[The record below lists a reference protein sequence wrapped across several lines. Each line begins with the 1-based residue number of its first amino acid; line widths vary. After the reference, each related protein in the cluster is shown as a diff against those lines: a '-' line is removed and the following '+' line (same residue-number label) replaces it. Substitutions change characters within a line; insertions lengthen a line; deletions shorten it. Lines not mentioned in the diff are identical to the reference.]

1 MTIDH
6 SYFQNHKLLIVSAAV
21 LLLTPL
27 VPEYIALPMTL
38 FLFLW
43 FKQQS
48 KKNNEK
54 VLLGDTG
61 KVIFCF
67 MVYQLITLLWANN
80 KLYTLAIS
88 MMWMGTFLAY
98 LMLANGVKSE
108 EILDRFLFLA
118 ALSDGIMGL
127 IASIQSILY
136 GWLPKTN
143 LIIFGENIALNEL
156 PNPFWRILDRLVLG
170 FLPIQI
176 LPYEDPSRAASTYNN
191 PLVYASV
198 AVMLLPL
205 ALYCAY
211 SMKGKYRLTSILCI
225 FLSVSGVILSK
236 SRAACLA
243 LIVVMF
249 FSFLFGLKKW
259 IGLLLCCSPFIAVFA
274 NRYLRDFLIS
284 FIGDDS
290 TNTRIKIWQSSF
302 AMIKENWVLGL
313 GTGVQNIWDVLYN
326 QYGINQ
332 PHAHNIFLE
341 FTLESGII
349 GLLLF
354 ITFLGFFIY
363 DMIRLFR
370 ISPKGRLLAS
380 SFIVGVT
387 AFCFCGMFDF
397 VFMSPKQ
404 LLSFMM
410 LFGLAQASLRI
421 LTVKKE
427 PTLVIDVTIEKK
439 DVVMQITNH
448 A

>member
-1 MTIDH
+1 MTTNY
-6 SYFQNHKLLIVSAAV
+6 SFFKNQKLLITSAVV

-38 FLFLW
+38 FLFPW
-43 FKQQS
+43 FKSQAKQNS
-48 KKNNEK
+48 SK
-54 VLLGDTG
+54 VLLGNTG
-61 KVIFCF
+61 KVMFCF
-67 MVYQLITLLWANN
+67 MSYQLVTLLWANN

-108 EILDRFLFLA
+108 KVLDRFLFLA
-118 ALSDGIMGL
+118 AVSDGIMGL
-127 IASIQSILY
+127 IAALQSILY
-136 GWLPKTN
+136 GLLPKNIIT
-143 LIIFGENIALNEL
+143 IFGENIALNEL

-176 LPYEDPSRAASTYNN
+176 LPYEDPSRATATYNN

-198 AVMLLPL
+198 AVMLLPI

-211 SMKGKYRLTSILCI
+211 SLKGKHRLVSIFCI
-225 FLSVSGVILSK
+225 ILSVSGIILSK
-236 SRAACLA
+236 SRGPCIA
-243 LIVVMF
+243 LIVILAL
-249 FSFLFGLKKW
+249 SFLYGLKKW
-259 IGLLLCCSPFIAVFA
+259 IVLWLCCSPFIIVFA

-284 FIGDDS
+284 FIGDNS
-290 TNTRIKIWQSSF
+290 TNTRIRIWQASF
-302 AMIKENWVLGL
+302 EMIEENWFIGL

-332 PHAHNIFLE
+332 PHAHNIILE
-341 FTLESGII
+341 FILEGGII

-354 ITFLGFFIY
+354 IIFLGFFVY

-370 ISPKGRLLAS
+370 SSPKDRLLAS
-380 SFIVGVT
+380 SLIIGVA

-410 LFGLAQASLRI
+410 VLGLSQAALRI
-421 LTVKKE
+421 SIAKRKE
-427 PTLVIDVTIEKK
+427 ETATIVTELIEEKEVII
-439 DVVMQITNH
+439 QS
-448 A
+448 